1 MPSSLLLS
9 VGTLFASFLL
19 SPAVAHFGPHSSY
32 QLAEKWH
39 GKSFMENMEFFTAAD
54 PTNGYVTY
62 VDQEHAEDAGLF
74 KIQSDGSIYMGVDHT
89 STLDPNGAGRDSVR
103 VESKK
108 FYKQGLYIVDVAHMP
123 GTICGTWPAFWSV
136 GPRWPQDGEIDII
149 EGVNMHS
156 GNEIVLHTSGS
167 CSLSP
172 EQDMSGKMSSSE
184 CGDASGPIGCVI
196 KGGNGTAGTPLNE
209 KGGGVYAME
218 RTSEFIKIWYFPR
231 ESIPKS
237 ITNGKPDTSSFGT
250 PMANLQGP
258 CDFEER
264 FKPQK
269 LVFNI
274 DFCGDWAGGIYGQDG
289 CPMSDPN
296 DSFKSCHTYVAQNP
310 EKFKESY
317 WEVNSVQIFMEGFGH
332 HESNG
337 PSTTVT
343 SAINTTPAST
353 VSATQVPENS
363 TTSEVAPTTAP
374 APTSEASV
382 SSAPETVTP
391 APDTSAPESTNT
403 PETTPVAPTTTGP
416 VVSATHGKVS
426 KPASR
431 STVYTTSTTTICKAA
446 SNSLAAAAV
455 GGGKPTAIPS
465 VKPTTIPGGDQ
476 ETPFDSLQSLDSMLP
491 DFRMRSS
498 SANSATENVT
508 PATSSSVPAPTSKA
522 ASKTTEIISEQTTIC
537 PSTDVP
543 VAAAPETAATSSTS
557 QAVAH
562 VAASSETFAAPAS
575 SSETFQTVAI
585 SASTDTSQDA
595 AATSPES
602 SESGAL
608 PASTDTFQATA
619 AATSSETSQAD
630 ANPASTDTSQA
641 APVSTYSEV
650 PVHAPQTSQAV
661 PSRADAVAAIPSV
674 PMSSSQLLHF
684 ASTSPATPTSSSVI
698 YASGASGS
706 SSSGPAGALYTG
718 AARRLSVGT
727 FGLISALAM
736 AILV

>member
-1 MPSSLLLS
+1 MASSWLLS
-9 VGTLFASFLL
+9 VGTLFASSLL

-62 VDQEHAEDAGLF
+62 VDQEHAKDAGLF
-74 KIQSDGSIYMGVDHT
+74 KIQSDGSMYMGVDHT

-196 KGGNGTAGTPLNE
+196 KGGNGTAGTPFNE

-264 FKPQK
+264 FRPQK

-317 WEVNSVQIFMEGFGH
+317 WEINSVQIYMEGFGH
-332 HESNG
+332 HESNE
-337 PSTTVT
+337 PSATTT
-343 SAINTTPAST
+343 SAINTTPAT
-353 VSATQVPENS
+353 VSSTQVPKDS
-363 TTSEVAPTTAP
+363 TTSEIAPTTAP
-374 APTSEASV
+374 AATSEASSV
-382 SSAPETVTP
+382 SSAPETVVP

-403 PETTPVAPTTTGP
+403 PETTSVAPTTTAPG
-416 VVSATHGKVS
+416 VSATHGKAS
-426 KPASR
+426 KPASG

-446 SNSLAAAAV
+446 SSSLAAAAV
-455 GGGKPTAIPS
+455 GGGKPTTTPS
-465 VKPTTIPGGDQ
+465 VKPTTTPGGGQ

-491 DFRMRSS
+491 DFRMGLS
-498 SANSATENVT
+498 SAISATENVAPT
-508 PATSSSVPAPTSKA
+508 TSSSVSAPTSQT

-543 VAAAPETAATSSTS
+543 VAAAPETAVTSFTS

-562 VAASSETFAAPAS
+562 AAASSETFAAPAS
-575 SSETFQTVAI
+575 LSETSQAAI
-585 SASTDTSQDA
+585 PASTDTSQVA
-595 AATSPES
+595 PT
-602 SESGAL
+602 
-608 PASTDTFQATA
+608 
-619 AATSSETSQAD
+619 ATSSETSQAG
-630 ANPASTDTSQA
+630 AVPPSTDTSQA
-641 APVSTYSEV
+641 APASTSSEA

-661 PSRADAVAAIPSV
+661 PSRADAVAAIPSA
-674 PMSSSQLLHF
+674 PMSSSQSLHF
-684 ASTSPATPTSSSVI
+684 ASTSPATPTSSSVV
-698 YASGASGS
+698 YAPSAPGS

-718 AARRLSVGT
+718 AASRLSVGAS
-727 FGLISALAM
+727 GLISALAV
-736 AILV
+736 AILI